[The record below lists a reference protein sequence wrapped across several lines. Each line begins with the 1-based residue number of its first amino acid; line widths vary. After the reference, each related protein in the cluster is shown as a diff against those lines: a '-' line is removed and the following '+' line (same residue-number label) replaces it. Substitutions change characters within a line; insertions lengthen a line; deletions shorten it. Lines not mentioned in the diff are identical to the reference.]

1 MKRINKF
8 FILVIVATGAIF
20 TGCDSRDSDSILSEN
35 PIYQDYYVKYNN
47 TKKET
52 EARATFKTIDKTG
65 TRLVLKG
72 KSSVKFNGKKH
83 SEFTT
88 AVIDGYF
95 YKWNN
100 IKGLVDAKFTYVKNG
115 SETFENTFKHNDA
128 PKIDFKSGHESIDL
142 KKDNK
147 IIWKGEALKSGET
160 VSVYIYQKNE
170 LKESFIT
177 TKIAATSLTLE
188 KSRLKKLK
196 VGKAEIHLVR
206 SLVKNTL
213 NKLDKNAGGRIT
225 LETLVSKETILK

>member
-1 MKRINKF
+1 MKFINKI
-8 FILVIVATGAIF
+8 FILAVMATSAIF
-20 TGCDSRDSDSILSEN
+20 TGCDSRDSDSILSGN
-35 PIYQDYYVKYNN
+35 PIFQDYYVKYDN

-72 KSSVKFNGKKH
+72 KSSVKLNGKKY

-88 AVIDGYF
+88 AAIDGYF
-95 YKWNN
+95 YRWKN
-100 IKGLVDAKFTYVKNG
+100 IKGLVNAKFTYVKNG
-115 SETFENTFKHNDA
+115 SETFENIFKPSDA
-128 PKIDFKSGHESIDL
+128 PKIDFKSGHESLNL

-147 IIWKGEALKSGET
+147 IVWKGNPLKSGET
-160 VSVYIYQKNE
+160 VLVYIYQKNE

-177 TKIAATSLTLE
+177 TKTGATSLTLE

-196 VGKAEIHLVR
+196 AGKAEIHLKR

-225 LETLVSKETILK
+225 LETLVSKQTILK